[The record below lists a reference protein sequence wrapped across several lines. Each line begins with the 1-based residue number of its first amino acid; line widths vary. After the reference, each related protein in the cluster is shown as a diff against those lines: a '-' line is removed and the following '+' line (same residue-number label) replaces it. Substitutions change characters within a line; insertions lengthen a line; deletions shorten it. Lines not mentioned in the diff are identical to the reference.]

1 MTSYEFYPALMLQAH
16 FTQPN
21 QPPNPAQVSVASTT
35 LRPIQPPVRMLR
47 SDRGGRDPLRGS
59 SHLV

>member
-47 SDRGGRDPLRGS
+47 SDMCRDEAP
-59 SHLV
+59 

>member
-1 MTSYEFYPALMLQAH
+1 MNSTLPLMLQAH

-21 QPPNPAQVSVASTT
+21 QPPQIPAQVSVASTT

-47 SDRGGRDPLRGS
+47 SDRGAEIALEDHPI
-59 SHLV
+59 